1 MQSIDRYRRKMRRRT
16 SPPLWILA
24 MAAAIIVLLLLWS
37 STRRS
42 VEAEAQYELP
52 TQPPYTIALDA
63 GHGGMDT
70 GAEGYLDEV
79 VMCEQTVDALYNL
92 LALDDNFIPVRTRPN
107 GEKYSADER
116 AQTAAQNKASLFLSI
131 HGNSDG
137 DSASHGFECFPTPP
151 GRIWAQES
159 MAFAQCIA
167 QQMES
172 AGHRLRGT
180 NGIRFAYYEGKR
192 KILVDSSDDRV
203 RDLKSFGVLEKA
215 PCPAVLVEQGFI
227 TNAQDAD
234 NWASPEGCRRAA
246 QVYYQS
252 ICQYFGTQ
260 SIT

>member
-37 STRRS
+37 GTRRS

-192 KILVDSSDDRV
+192 KFLVDSSDDRV

>member
-37 STRRS
+37 GTRRS

-116 AQTAAQNKASLFLSI
+116 AQTAAQNEASLFLSI

-234 NWASPEGCRRAA
+234 NWASPEGCQRAA

-260 SIT
+260 SIA

>member
-37 STRRS
+37 GTRRS

-137 DSASHGFECFPTPP
+137 DSDSHGFECFPTPP

-203 RDLKSFGVLEKA
+203 RELKSFGVLEKA

-234 NWASPEGCRRAA
+234 NWASPEGCQRAA

-260 SIT
+260 SIA

>member
-1 MQSIDRYRRKMRRRT
+1 MQSIDCYRRKMRRRT
-16 SPPLWILA
+16 SPPLWVLA
-24 MAAAIIVLLLLWS
+24 LAAAIIVLLLLWS
-37 STRRS
+37 GTRRS
-42 VEAEAQYELP
+42 VEADAQYELP

-137 DSASHGFECFPTPP
+137 DSGSHGFECFPTPP

-203 RDLKSFGVLEKA
+203 RELKSFGVLEKA

-234 NWASPEGCRRAA
+234 NWASPEGCQCAA
-246 QVYYQS
+246 QVYYQA
-252 ICQYFGTQ
+252 ICQYFGTE

>member
-37 STRRS
+37 GTRRS

-234 NWASPEGCRRAA
+234 NWASPE
-246 QVYYQS
+246 
-252 ICQYFGTQ
+252 
-260 SIT
+260 

>member
-1 MQSIDRYRRKMRRRT
+1 MRMGSFQRRHHRRAK
-16 SPPLWILA
+16 PPLWA
-24 MAAAIIVLLLLWS
+24 WGMAAAVLLLLLLWAG
-37 STRRS
+37 TRRS
-42 VEAEAQYELP
+42 VEVNADYEMP

-79 VMCEQTVDALYNL
+79 VLCEQTVDALYNL
-92 LALDDNFIPVRTRPN
+92 LALDGNYIPVRTRPN
-107 GEKYSADER
+107 GEKYTVDQR
-116 AQTAAQNKASLFLSI
+116 VQNAAENKACLFLSI

-137 DSASHGFECFPTPP
+137 DSDSHGFECFPAPP
-151 GRIWAQES
+151 GRVWAQES

-167 QQMES
+167 QQMET

-215 PCPAVLVEQGFI
+215 PCPAGLAEQGFV
-227 TNAQDAD
+227 TNGQDVE
-234 NWASPEGCRRAA
+234 NWASPEGCQRAA
-246 QVYYQS
+246 QAYYQA
-252 ICQYFGTQ
+252 ICQYFGTDPQ
-260 SIT
+260 A